1 VVAGGA
7 VYFHQVA
14 RPEIL
19 DPRGVEGEH
28 SGSFGVLYMFPIEAG
43 DSAAVNPDASDRKAR
58 RSGIAARLLGDV

>member
-1 VVAGGA
+1 MASSAIELDEVA
-7 VYFHQVA
+7 Q
-14 RPEIL
+14 PEIL

>member
-1 VVAGGA
+1 MASSAIDLDEVA
-7 VYFHQVA
+7 Q
-14 RPEIL
+14 PEIL